1 VRRTAWVAGAVTL
14 LVLAVLAGWNG
25 VAEAHPGTAPAGGT
39 AITAAEDAKACGPL
53 PSFPA
58 GTADQIMAGRLTIA
72 PFATVTIDPHRDGR
86 IDWGQDPFHHP
97 TWVVDFQNAQ
107 WIEALIKAY
116 LAGGPQADAYRS
128 RAKTL
133 LLGWLSQVPADNR
146 TPDTLICSAEAF
158 PGQSWID
165 NQIPGLLNYY
175 ASHWDGAYNHGLK
188 QSLQLLGAGC
198 AYPAGAFGGQAASW
212 RETARQQMIDSF
224 SPNALGPAIDAQ
236 GVTNEQS
243 TGYAN
248 FDFGLWS
255 TAESDLGA
263 CGLSLPGWIESRIA
277 LMPTFL
283 AMATQPDGKLV
294 QIGDTYVI
302 GPRHRA
308 GTPLEYAATMGRS
321 GSVPAQRIAVYSA
334 GYVFGR
340 SSWGTAATFGDQS
353 FYSLRFGPGT
363 EIHGHADHTGLTY
376 YARGR
381 NLIVDAGHTGY
392 EQTAYRSYLLSPEAA
407 SDLVMPGVPFDS
419 SAPTALIDHS
429 IGSSWQFFEFSDTA
443 FGGDP
448 RYRSVY
454 VDQDPDLVLV
464 FDRASGASRY
474 EQLWHLDPGLAVTSV
489 TRSYAIATAPGT
501 QLEIRQI
508 PLPGQVIPAGS
519 TRVVEGQVNPYQGW
533 VSHAALQRTRAPVVT
548 MSRSGSSA
556 AILTLIAPTAP
567 GTGISASIGPGP
579 RGWYRLRLDI
589 GGRSLS
595 FLVSP
600 GGDIRAG

>member
-1 VRRTAWVAGAVTL
+1 VKRAAWVAGVV
-14 LVLAVLAGWNG
+14 VLSLSALLAGWSG
-25 VAEAHPGTAPAGGT
+25 VASAHPWTGGGT
-39 AITAAEDAKACGPL
+39 GVTAAEDAKACGPL

-58 GTADQIMAGRLTIA
+58 GTAQAIMAGRLTIA
-72 PFATVTIDPHRDGR
+72 PFATVTFDPARDGH
-86 IDWGQDPFHHP
+86 INWAQDPFHHP
-97 TWVVDFQNAQ
+97 TWVVDFQNGQ
-107 WIEALIKAY
+107 WIEALIEAY
-116 LAGGPQADAYRS
+116 LAGGPNAAAYRD

-133 LLGWLSQVPADNR
+133 LLGWLSHVPADNQ
-146 TPDTLICSAEAF
+146 TPDTLICSAQAF
-158 PGQSWID
+158 AGQSWID
-165 NQIPGLLNYY
+165 NRIPGRLDYD
-175 ASHWDGAYNHGLK
+175 ASHWDGAFNHGLK

-198 AYPAGAFGGQAASW
+198 AYPAGAFGGAARSWRQAA
-212 RETARQQMIDSF
+212 REQMIDSF
-224 SPNALGPAIDAQ
+224 EPNALGPAVDAQ

-248 FDFGLWS
+248 FDYGLWT
-255 TAESDLGA
+255 TAEASLRA
-263 CGLSLPGWIESRIA
+263 CGLSLPGWITSRIA
-277 LMPTFL
+277 LMPAFL

-294 QIGDTYVI
+294 QIGDTYVV
-302 GPRHRA
+302 GPRDRS
-308 GTPLEYAATMGRS
+308 GTPLQYAATRGAS
-321 GSVPAQRIAVYSA
+321 GTPPVQRIAVYSA

-340 SSWGTAATFGDQS
+340 SSWGTAATFAGQS

-381 NLIVDAGHTGY
+381 DLIVDAGHTGY
-392 EQTAYRSYLLSPEAA
+392 EQDAYRSWLLSPEAA
-407 SDLVMPGVPFDS
+407 SVLVMPGVPFNP
-419 SAPTALIDHS
+419 SAPTALIHQA
-429 IGSSWQFFEFSDTA
+429 IGTRGQFYEFADTA
-443 FGGDP
+443 FGGHP

-464 FDRASGASRY
+464 FDRASGAARY
-474 EQLWHLDPGLAVTSV
+474 EQLWHLDPGLTVTSV
-489 TRSYAIATAPGT
+489 TRSYAIATAAGT

-519 TRVVEGQVNPYQGW
+519 TRVVEGQVDPYQGW

-567 GTGISASIGPGP
+567 GAAIGATIASAAG
-579 RGWYRLRLDI
+579 GWYRLRLDLS
-589 GGRSLS
+589 GRQLS
-595 FLVSP
+595 FLISP